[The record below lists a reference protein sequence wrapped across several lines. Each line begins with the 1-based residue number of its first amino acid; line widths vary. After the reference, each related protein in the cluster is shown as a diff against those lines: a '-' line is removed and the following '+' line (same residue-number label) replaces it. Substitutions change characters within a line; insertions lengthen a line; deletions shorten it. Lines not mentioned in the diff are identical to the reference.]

1 LTTCDLVCHGVP
13 SPAVFRAYLTRL
25 EETYGAQAAEVRFKD
40 KSHGWATPYFTVRFE
55 NGEVYSE
62 EFNRTG
68 YGRGFGMQLFLR
80 PSCARCR
87 YADTARRPA
96 DLTLADYWGL
106 DEKLEVPADRDKGV
120 SMVMAN
126 TERGERVLG
135 ELERKLG
142 RVQRPL
148 AEAVAGNPRLAF
160 PLTANPRREAFFAAF
175 ALEPFEQVEKTY
187 LAQPPLYYRAAAK
200 VLSPEMKAKIR
211 KFLK

>member
-1 LTTCDLVCHGVP
+1 V
-13 SPAVFRAYLTRL
+13 
-25 EETYGAQAAEVRFKD
+25 EVRFKD

-55 NGEVYSE
+55 NGNVYSE

-68 YGRGFGMQLFLR
+68 FGRGFGMQLFLR

-87 YADTARRPA
+87 YADAGRRPA

-106 DEKLEVPADRDKGV
+106 DPELTLPVERDKGV

-126 TERGERVLG
+126 TEKGMKILD
-135 ELERKLG
+135 ELSPKLG
-142 RVQRPL
+142 RAERPL
-148 AEAVAGNPRLAF
+148 AEAVAGNPRLAS
-160 PLTANPRREAFFAAF
+160 PLTANPRREQFFAAF

-187 LAQPPLYYRAAAK
+187 LAQPPVYYRAAAK

-211 KFLK
+211 KFMK